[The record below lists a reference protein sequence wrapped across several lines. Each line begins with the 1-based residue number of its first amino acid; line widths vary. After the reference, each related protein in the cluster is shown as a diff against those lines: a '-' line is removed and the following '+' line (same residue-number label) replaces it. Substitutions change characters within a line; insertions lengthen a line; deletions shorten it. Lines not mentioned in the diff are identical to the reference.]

1 MTHPFFKVGM
11 TISLLLILLFI
22 VRVMFRRDKDPESK
36 INLDDLLIGD
46 DGKVSKAAVVLLGAF
61 LMTTWVI
68 IHLTLMDKLTE
79 GYLTIY
85 AGAWIAPTVTKLIKG

>member
-1 MTHPFFKVGM
+1 MIHPYFKLAM
-11 TISLLLILLFI
+11 MAALLCVLLFI
-22 VRVMFRRDKDPESK
+22 VRVMFKRDKDPDSK

-46 DGKVSKAAVVLLGAF
+46 DGKLSKAAIVLLGAF
-61 LMTTWVI
+61 LLTTWVV
-68 IHLTLMDKLTE
+68 IHLTLTDKLTE